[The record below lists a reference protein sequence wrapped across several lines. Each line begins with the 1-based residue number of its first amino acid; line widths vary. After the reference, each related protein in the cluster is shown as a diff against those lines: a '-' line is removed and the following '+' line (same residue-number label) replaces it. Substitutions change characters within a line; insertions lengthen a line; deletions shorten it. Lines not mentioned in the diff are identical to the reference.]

1 MTPSMHRQRGVAIIT
16 AILVVA
22 VGTAIAVSLL
32 WESTLDQRR
41 TESAVLADQGLL
53 LVQGA
58 EAWAADILRQ
68 DLVDSPDSD
77 SFADLWAIDLPP
89 LPVGDGAGVIV
100 GRLED
105 LQGRFNINNLIDP
118 DGATNELAFRQF
130 ERLLRMLDL
139 DPAVAGR
146 VVDWL
151 DPDVDMHF
159 PDGGEDAAYAS
170 ADPPYRTPNA
180 YITSATELMAIPGI
194 DQAAF
199 QVLEPYV
206 TALPQ
211 GTKLNVNTASNY
223 VLASLSD
230 DLDLTTAESLIYER
244 ADAEFVNIE
253 TSFAGLIEDET
264 FLVIDGVSS
273 HFLLTATV
281 TLGSSQTTMRSVLQ
295 RDPSGIT
302 RAIFRTLGAH

>member
-1 MTPSMHRQRGVAIIT
+1 MTRSMHRQQGVAIIT

-22 VGTAIAVSLL
+22 IGTAIAVSLM

-53 LVQGA
+53 YVQGA

-68 DLVDSPDSD
+68 DLVDSPDGD
-77 SFADLWAIDLPP
+77 SFADIWAIELPP
-89 LPVGDGAGVIV
+89 LPVDGGVIV

-105 LQGRFNINNLIDP
+105 LQGRFNINNLLNP
-118 DGATNELAFRQF
+118 DGSENELAFRQF
-130 ERLLRMLDL
+130 ARLLQLLDL
-139 DPAVAGR
+139 DPAIAGR

-180 YITSATELMAIPGI
+180 FVTSPSELMAIAGM
-194 DQAAF
+194 DQPSYR
-199 QVLEPYV
+199 VIEPYL

-230 DLDLTTAESLIYER
+230 DLDLSTAESLIFER
-244 ADAEFVNIE
+244 ADAEFVDIE
-253 TSFAGLIEDET
+253 ASFGGLIEDDT